1 MPHKRRFVELSPE
14 RSTDLVSW
22 WTDPDFYARAK
33 QEQARM
39 QRSPEARVRLS
50 VGEQKVVENLK

>member
-1 MPHKRRFVELSPE
+1 MARKVDDAPGRV
-14 RSTDLVSW
+14 TGLVSW

-33 QEQARM
+33 AEQARM